1 MQVKMTQKYLGFGV
15 GLRTK
20 HKQQII
26 NEKPTS
32 IDWFEIISEN
42 YFDLDSSGCKQLKK
56 IREDYPF
63 VMHGVSLSIGSSD
76 PLNMEYLKK
85 LKALEQWLQPE
96 LVSDHICWTGF
107 QKLNT
112 HDLLPVP
119 YTEEALQNMVDKVLQ
134 VQDFLGR
141 KIALENPSTYLE
153 FSDSHIPEWEFI
165 NELLA
170 KSDCNLLLDVNNL
183 YVNCFN
189 HNYNPYTYINSLNAD
204 KVVQIHMAGHEN
216 YGTYIIDTHN
226 SPIIPEV
233 LNLYQYTIQKM
244 GLRNSMIEWD
254 ADIPELPILIQ
265 ELEKLKTIADKTVF
279 EKPSKIIL
287 DATSNVKTK
296 QSAALNSLYK
306 LMQESIYHPNQIEN
320 LDWIKKGQ
328 KALPIEQLDVYIF
341 GYRKRLMDV
350 IRESYS
356 VTEKLVGLKGFN
368 KLTATIIAHNPSVYY
383 DINQYLI
390 QLPEFAKDLVE
401 NIHYELMLLESEML
415 KLNVKSI
422 EQGVSLEKFQQLSPE
437 DLMITNI
444 STTTSVRIISFTNDV
459 YTVYKNLTNN
469 KENLKL
475 DEFKEKQT
483 YILMQKDTNGIANI
497 PISKK
502 EFYFLNSLNKH
513 EDFVSALEEC
523 IEDFQISAKECM
535 SLLVKFIN
543 ENTLKSTN

>member
-63 VMHGVSLSIGSSD
+63 VMHGVSLSIGGSD

-170 KSDCNLLLDVNNL
+170 KADCNLLLDVNNL

-189 HNYNPYTYINSLNAD
+189 HNYDPYTYIDTLHAD

-216 YGTYIIDTHN
+216 YGTHIIDTHN

-233 LNLYQYTIQKM
+233 LDLYQYTIQKI
-244 GLRNSMIEWD
+244 GLRSSMIEWD
-254 ADIPELPILIQ
+254 ADIPELPVLIN
-265 ELEKLKTIADKTVF
+265 EVEKLKTIAQKTIQ
-279 EKPSKIIL
+279 EKSTKINVDTDLKIDSSKTPEL
-287 DATSNVKTK
+287 T
-296 QSAALNSLYK
+296 SLYK
-306 LMQESIYHPNQIEN
+306 SMQDAIHHPEEIKNI
-320 LDWIKKGQ
+320 DWIKKGA
-328 KALPIEQLDVYIF
+328 KALPIEQLEVYIF
-341 GYRKRLMDV
+341 GYRKRLMDS
-350 IRESYS
+350 IREAYPIS
-356 VTEKLVGLKGFN
+356 EKLIGFKGFN
-368 KLTATIIAHNPSVYY
+368 KLASVIVENNPSVYY
-383 DINQYLI
+383 DINQYLFQI
-390 QLPEFAKDLVE
+390 PEYAKEIVE
-401 NIHYELMLLESEML
+401 ATHYELLKLESEML
-415 KLNVKSI
+415 KLEIKTI
-422 EQGVSLEKFQQLSPE
+422 EKGTSLEEFQQLSPE
-437 DLMITNI
+437 DLMSTGISMTS
-444 STTTSVRIISFTNDV
+444 STTLISFNHDV
-459 YTVYKNLTNN
+459 YSMHKNLIN
-469 KENLKL
+469 
-475 DEFKEKQT
+475 DESLTIDKHTEKQT
-483 YILMQKDTNGIANI
+483 FILIQKDVNGVANI
-497 PISKK
+497 PISNK
-502 EFYFLNSLNKH
+502 EFYFLNSLRKQDN
-513 EDFVSALEEC
+513 FVSSLEEC
-523 IEDFQISAKECM
+523 LEEFQIPVEESMA
-535 SLLVKFIN
+535 LLGQFIN
-543 ENTLKSTN
+543 ESVLKITD

>member
-1 MQVKMTQKYLGFGV
+1 MTQKYLGFGV

-42 YFDLDSSGCKQLKK
+42 YFDLESSGCKQLEK
-56 IREDYPF
+56 IRTDYPF
-63 VMHGVSLSIGSSD
+63 VMHGVSLSIGSTD

-96 LVSDHICWTGF
+96 LVSDHICWTGI
-107 QKLNT
+107 QKFNT

-153 FSDSHIPEWEFI
+153 FSDSYIPEWEFI
-165 NELLA
+165 NELLVKA
-170 KSDCNLLLDVNNL
+170 DCNLLLDINNL

-189 HNYNPYTYINSLNAD
+189 HNYNPYTYINTLNAD

-216 YGTYIIDTHN
+216 YGTHIIDTHN

-233 LNLYQYTIQKM
+233 LDLYQYTIQKI

-254 ADIPELPILIQ
+254 ADIPELPVLIQ
-265 ELEKLKTIADKTVF
+265 ELEKLKKTANKTVF

-296 QSAALNSLYK
+296 QAPALNSLYK
-306 LMQESIYHPNQIEN
+306 LMQESIYHPEHIKNI
-320 LDWIKKGQ
+320 DWIKKGI
-328 KALPIEQLDVYIF
+328 KALPKEQLEVYVF
-341 GYRKRLMDV
+341 GYRKRLMDA
-350 IRESYS
+350 IRESYPI
-356 VTEKLVGLKGFN
+356 TEKLLGLESFN
-368 KLTATIIAHNPSVYY
+368 KLITAITAHNPSIYY

-390 QLPEFAKDLVE
+390 QVPKFSKDIVE

-415 KLNVKSI
+415 KLDIK
-422 EQGVSLEKFQQLSPE
+422 SLEEGVTLKEFQQLSPE
-437 DLMITNI
+437 DLMTTNI
-444 STTTSVRIISFTNDV
+444 STTSSVSVASFTNDI
-459 YTVYKNLTNN
+459 YTIYKNLINN
-469 KENLKL
+469 KESLKL
-475 DEFKEKQT
+475 AESKEKQT
-483 YILMQKDTNGIANI
+483 YILMQKDLNGIANI

-502 EFYFLNSLNKH
+502 EFYFLNSLNKQD
-513 EDFVSALEEC
+513 DFVSALEEC
-523 IEDFQISAKECM
+523 IEGFQISIEECM
-535 SLLVKFIN
+535 ALLEQFIN
-543 ENTLKSTN
+543 ENTLKLAN